1 MRTTLII
8 ALLLL
13 SNLFLRADSIPDIV
27 KRTKAAIVEIVAM
40 DEQGSATELGTGF
53 FISPDGLVVTNF
65 SFMAA
70 TINSDAAMSQQMNQR
85 TYPRRSV
92 AKTTRY
98 ATTRTPLLLEEDV
111 AKLCC
116 LFLLNGNRILQQRF
130 MSEDLSL
137 RAGF

>member
-70 TINSDAAMSQQMNQR
+70 TINSDAAMSQQLR